1 MNSYSK
7 KLRALVDDFE
17 KNEISETQTVNRLY
31 DIYEDWNRKLAFEP
45 QIRKLIKNNDD
56 FFTSHFGETK
66 HTLIK
71 FFDDNAV
78 FHTEE
83 YPQMV
88 SFRKE
93 HIDQQRLDQFLD
105 KIGLNVNKKIET
117 DEEVFYISRLK

>member
-7 KLRALVDDFE
+7 KLRVLVDEFE

-31 DIYEDWNRKLAFEP
+31 YIYEDWNRKLAFEP

-56 FFTSHFGETK
+56 FFNSQFGETK
-66 HTLIK
+66 HDLIK
-71 FFDDNAV
+71 FFNDNAV

-83 YPQMV
+83 YPLKI

-93 HIDQQRLDQFLD
+93 DINEQRIDQFLD
-105 KIGLNVNKKIET
+105 KIGFIVNGKIET